1 MSVVPDVV
9 AGDIVTKTGLRRVV
23 PGVLMALRPST
34 GGPSMSLCHPVKSCR
49 RRVEF
54 IEFSAPNPSRC
65 QAAPCSFALWGA
77 REFGHSPA
85 FTGKL
90 SEFLRGVH

>member
-1 MSVVPDVV
+1 MERPNRNPDLSWV
-9 AGDIVTKTGLRRVV
+9 A
-23 PGVLMALRPST
+23 PGGLMALRPAMD
-34 GGPSMSLCHPVKSCR
+34 GPSMSLCHPVKRRR

-65 QAAPCSFALWGA
+65 QAAPCSLALWGA